1 MAKKVPKKVEEKV
14 KEKVREN
21 PYEFSSLKMV
31 AIKAF
36 GSTADRFSGSFESLR
51 QALVNA
57 NARVLFRT
65 YLSMAFFFAF
75 LTFFATFVM
84 TALFVATFRLNII
97 FSIFGMII
105 VPMFFASM
113 TFFMIFIYPFSISQ
127 SRRRDIEANL
137 PFALTHMAA
146 VSESGAP
153 PLTIFKIL
161 SKFSE
166 YGELSKEAD
175 EIARNVELFGLD
187 EISALKESA
196 AKTSSSQLKDV
207 LEGMIVAIQS
217 GGSLKAY
224 LVEEAGKAMFEYT
237 VKREKYNEILST
249 YADIYTALLIAAPMI
264 FIVVLAALNIM
275 GGDLF
280 GFTIQELMIMG
291 TLALATLN
299 MLFLTFLS
307 ITQPKT

>member
-1 MAKKVPKKVEEKV
+1 MPKKEVEKTNIV
-14 KEKVREN
+14 DKYSFLKMIAIKLFGRASDK
-21 PYEFSSLKMV
+21 FSSSFASLK
-31 AIKAF
+31 
-36 GSTADRFSGSFESLR
+36 E
-51 QALVNA
+51 ALVTA

-65 YLSMAFFFAF
+65 YLSLAFFFAF
-75 LTFFATFVM
+75 ITFAATFLITLLFVINFKLNLIF
-84 TALFVATFRLNII
+84 ALFGLL
-97 FSIFGMII
+97 I
-105 VPMFFASM
+105 VPLFFASL
-113 TFFMIFIYPFSISQ
+113 TFFMIFVYPFSVSQ
-127 SRRRDIEANL
+127 TRRRDIEANL

-175 EIARNVELFGLD
+175 EISRNVELFGLD

-196 AKTSSSQLKDV
+196 NKTSSPELKDV
-207 LEGMIVAIQS
+207 LEGMIVTIQS
-217 GGSLKAY
+217 GGSLKSY
-224 LVEEAGKAMFEYT
+224 LIEESGKAMFEYT
-237 VKREKYNEILST
+237 VKREKYNQLLST

-275 GGDLF
+275 GGNMF
-280 GFTIQELMIMG
+280 GFTIQELMIIG

-299 MLFLTFLS
+299 LMFLTFLS
-307 ITQPKT
+307 LTQPKM

>member
-1 MAKKVPKKVEEKV
+1 MPKKET
-14 KEKVREN
+14 KETKKTNIVDKYSFLKMIAIKLFGRVSDK
-21 PYEFSSLKMV
+21 FSNSFVSLK
-31 AIKAF
+31 
-36 GSTADRFSGSFESLR
+36 E
-51 QALVNA
+51 ALVTA
-57 NARVLFRT
+57 NARILFRT
-65 YLSMAFFFAF
+65 YLSLAFFFAF
-75 LTFFATFVM
+75 IT
-84 TALFVATFRLNII
+84 FVATFLMTLLFVINFKLNLI
-97 FSIFGMII
+97 FALFGLVI
-105 VPMFFASM
+105 VPLFFASL
-113 TFFMIFIYPFSISQ
+113 TFFMIFVYPFSVSQ
-127 SRRRDIEANL
+127 TRRRDIEANL

-196 AKTSSSQLKDV
+196 NKTSSPELKDV
-207 LEGMIVAIQS
+207 LEGMIVTIQS
-217 GGSLKAY
+217 GGSLKSY
-224 LVEEAGKAMFEYT
+224 LIEESGKAMFEYT
-237 VKREKYNEILST
+237 VKREKYNQLLST

-275 GGDLF
+275 GGNMF
-280 GFTIQELMIMG
+280 GFTIQELMILG

-299 MLFLTFLS
+299 LIFLTFLS
-307 ITQPKT
+307 LTQPKM